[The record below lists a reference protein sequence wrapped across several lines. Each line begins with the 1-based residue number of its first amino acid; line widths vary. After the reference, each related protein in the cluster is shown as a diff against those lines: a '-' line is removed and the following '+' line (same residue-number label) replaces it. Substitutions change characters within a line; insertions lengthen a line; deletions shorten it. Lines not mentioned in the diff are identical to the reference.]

1 MNNIKKIMIGA
12 SMAVVATAGYINLLN
27 SIKGEEIHNSP
38 IFSDVGEITGDNKKD
53 LVYLKDSKIY
63 KLEEK
68 LGARPVPLF
77 GGPGLENVC
86 GLFLNDFNKDG
97 LDDITLFLDDKGTI
111 LIRTYANFG
120 EEGFFF
126 DPNGLHYDPFGNN
139 KKSIYR
145 YQNN

>member
-1 MNNIKKIMIGA
+1 MNPVKKIMIGA
-12 SMAVVATAGYINLLN
+12 SIAVIATAGYINLLN
-27 SIKGEEIHNSP
+27 TIKKEEPSTSP
-38 IFSDVGEITGDNKKD
+38 IFYDVGEITGDNKKD

-68 LGARPVPLF
+68 LDARPVPLF

-97 LDDITLFLDDKGTI
+97 LDDITLFLDDKGI
-111 LIRTYANFG
+111 IAVRTYANFG

-126 DPNGLHYDPFGNN
+126 DPNGLHYDPFGNI
-139 KKSIYR
+139 KKSIYL
-145 YQNN
+145 YKTN